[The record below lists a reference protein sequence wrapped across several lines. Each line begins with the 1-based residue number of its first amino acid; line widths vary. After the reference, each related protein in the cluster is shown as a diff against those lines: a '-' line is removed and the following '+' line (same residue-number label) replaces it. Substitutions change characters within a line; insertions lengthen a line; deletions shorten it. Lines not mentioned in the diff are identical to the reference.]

1 MGEGSRAHATLARTP
16 WGRTLGL
23 LFVSACAA
31 GQPQP
36 GAPAPEQPPNPSAA
50 DAPAS
55 SANGSGAEATG
66 VVQSNGPKATDFELD
81 RLDGGS
87 FRLSERLGKDVIL
100 IDFWATYCEPCLAA
114 MPHLNELYLEH
125 KERGL
130 LVLGVSID
138 GPGSSAEIHST
149 VARLGVQF
157 PILLDADS
165 HVVSQYNP
173 RVSAPYSVLIGRDG
187 RVIARQEGYTS
198 GKGEV
203 LKQNIERALGAK
215 P

>member
-1 MGEGSRAHATLARTP
+1 MREGSRAHAK
-16 WGRTLGL
+16 RTLGL
-23 LFVSACAA
+23 LVVSACAA

-36 GAPAPEQPPNPSAA
+36 DSPAAARAASTSGAGAPASPAA
-50 DAPAS
+50 DD
-55 SANGSGAEATG
+55 GGAEATA
-66 VVQSNGPKATDFELD
+66 VVQGNGPRATDFELD

-87 FRLSERLGKDVIL
+87 FRLSERLGQDVIL

-114 MPHLNELYLEH
+114 MPHLNELYVKH
-125 KERGL
+125 KEQGL

-138 GPGSSAEIHST
+138 GPGSSAEVHST